1 MAASALAIASCCLY
15 AALPR
20 LPPHPVFSSFPLH
33 RSFLSGL
40 LSCARWRHRSGNY
53 ASSNFKSFSSPSST
67 VRMEDAGADMDP
79 VQRSLMFGDECILV
93 NERDEVVGHDSKYN
107 CHLMEKIE
115 KEHKLHR
122 AFSVFLFN
130 SQDQLLLQVSCSR
143 LAMEEES
150 AGKMDNTNLVAGS
163 FVTENGQQRSAAKVT
178 FPLVWTNTCCSHP
191 LFRPEEMEE
200 ENQQGVKVA
209 AQRKL
214 LDELGIPA
222 AQIPVSNFTC
232 LGRILYKAASDG
244 GKWGEHELDYLLF
257 IKADVDVLPNP
268 NEVAVVKYVDPEGL
282 RELLKKAEA
291 QEEGVKLSPWFRF
304 IVHGFLFQ
312 WWERMKAGALEEEV
326 DMENIHRFC

>member
-130 SQDQLLLQVSCSR
+130 SQDQLLLQ
-143 LAMEEES
+143 
-150 AGKMDNTNLVAGS
+150 
-163 FVTENGQQRSAAKVT
+163 QRSAAKVT

-268 NEVAVVKYVDPEGL
+268 NEVAAVKYVDPEGL
-282 RELLKKAEA
+282 RELL
-291 QEEGVKLSPWFRF
+291 EEGVKLSPWFRF

-312 WWERMKAGALEEEV
+312 WWEKIKAGALEEAV
-326 DMENIHRFC
+326 NMENIHRFC

>member
-130 SQDQLLLQVSCSR
+130 SQDQLLL
-143 LAMEEES
+143 
-150 AGKMDNTNLVAGS
+150 
-163 FVTENGQQRSAAKVT
+163 QQRSAAKVT